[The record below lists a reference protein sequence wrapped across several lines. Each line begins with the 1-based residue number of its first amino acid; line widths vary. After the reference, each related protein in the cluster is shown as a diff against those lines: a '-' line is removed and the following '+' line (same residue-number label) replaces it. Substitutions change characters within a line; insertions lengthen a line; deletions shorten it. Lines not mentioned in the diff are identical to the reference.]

1 MAVSVLVQLRTLT
14 FCPETPEF
22 TIVVK
27 GQRDQAEKDLKKLCE
42 SEMFVQAELDLISD
56 EGAKAN
62 SGPPSSM
69 KDIYGIKLPW
79 PLLLVLSMMISQ

>member
-1 MAVSVLVQLRTLT
+1 MVSVLVQLRTLT

-42 SEMFVQAELDLISD
+42 SEDVQAELDLISD